1 MMEESIV
8 RRKLYLEGLDC
19 AHCAGKIEKQTNELP
34 GVEKASLNFTTKN
47 LMIDFA
53 SDAKVTE
60 VIEHTHKIIRKLEP
74 DVVVTEVSLT
84 QKSKQQAAENNENNT
99 LLFSRVAI
107 GTVILLIEAFG
118 KFNNSV
124 SLALTL
130 VSYALI
136 GGDVVWRALRNIA
149 KGQLFDENFLM
160 TVATMGAFFIGEYP
174 EAVSVMLFYQIG
186 EYFQDRA
193 VHQSRKSIA
202 NLMDIRPDFAWL
214 QHGGKWK
221 KVAPE
226 MIAVGDRIQVKPGER
241 VPLDGH
247 ILKGQSSLDTAALTG
262 ESYPRDVASGD
273 SILSGS
279 INLTG
284 LLEVEVDKTYSES
297 TVSKILEL
305 VENASSNKA
314 KTENFI
320 TKFAY
325 YYTPS
330 VVGIALLLAIVPPFL
345 LNAGDFLEW
354 LRRALVFLVVSCPC
368 ALVISIPLSF
378 FGGIGAASK
387 RGILI
392 KGSQFLEGLN
402 QVTTIVFDKTG
413 TLTEGRFSVTE
424 ITNEAILP
432 LAYAL
437 EQHSNHPI
445 ALAIQ
450 KKYKEAYA
458 IKQKNDQHILE
469 ISQFK
474 EELGFGVTGVDVVSG
489 EAIYLGN
496 EAYMKKLDIVYGQV
510 HSVEGASQ
518 LFVAKGKAYLG
529 AIYVADQ
536 LKADTKETLK
546 TLKNMGI
553 KTVLLSG
560 DQESIVQKVAN
571 ELSIS
576 EAYGGLLPQEKVHY
590 LEKIMAKNAENVGLS
605 SKLGKASSTGKTL
618 FVGDGINDA
627 AVLARADIGIAMGAL
642 GSDAAIE
649 SADVV
654 LMTDELKKIPEAIG
668 IARKTRKIVWQNIIF
683 ALGIKALVLLLA
695 AVGVANLWEAV
706 FADVG
711 VALLAVLNA
720 MRIVRE

>member
-1 MMEESIV
+1 MEETIV

-47 LMIDFA
+47 LLIDFEN
-53 SDAKVTE
+53 DAQVAE

-84 QKSKQQAAENNENNT
+84 QKSKPKEAENNANNAF
-99 LLFSRVAI
+99 LFSRVAL
-107 GTVILLIEAFG
+107 GAVILLVEAFG

-124 SLALTL
+124 SLTLTL
-130 VSYALI
+130 MSYALI
-136 GGDVVWRALRNIA
+136 GGDVVWRAVRNIA

-160 TVATMGAFFIGEYP
+160 TVATVGAFFIGEYP

-214 QHGGKWK
+214 FHGGEWK
-221 KVAPE
+221 KVPPE

-247 ILKGQSSLDTAALTG
+247 ILKGQSALDTAALTG
-262 ESYPRDVASGD
+262 ESYPRDVLTGD

-284 LLEVEVDKTYSES
+284 LLEIEVDKTYSES

-305 VENASSNKA
+305 VENATSNKA

-330 VVGIALLLAIVPPFL
+330 VVGIAVLLAIVPPFL
-345 LNAGDFLEW
+345 FHAGDFSEW

-413 TLTEGRFSVTE
+413 TLTEGRFSVVD
-424 ITNEAILP
+424 ITHEEVLP

-450 KKYKEAYA
+450 KKYKEVYA
-458 IKQKNDQHILE
+458 TMPIQNQELVE

-474 EELGFGVTGVDVVSG
+474 EELGFGITGVVVTTG
-489 EAIYLGN
+489 ENIYLGN
-496 EAYMKKLDIVYGQV
+496 EAYMKKLGIVYGASQPI
-510 HSVEGASQ
+510 EGASQ
-518 LFVAKGKAYLG
+518 LFIAKDKTFLG
-529 AIYVADQ
+529 AIFVADQ
-536 LKADTKETLK
+536 LKSDTKETLQH
-546 TLKNMGI
+546 LRNSGI

-560 DQESIVQKVAN
+560 DQESIVQKIAK
-571 ELSIS
+571 ELNIS
-576 EAYGGLLPQEKVHY
+576 EAYGGLLPQDKVNY
-590 LEKIMAKNAENVGLS
+590 LEKIMSENGTTSKIGAKI
-605 SKLGKASSTGKTL
+605 GKSGFTGKTI

-654 LMTDELKKIPEAIG
+654 LMTDELAKISEAIT
-668 IARKTRKIVWQNIIF
+668 IAAKTRKIVWQNIVF